1 MQRVSLVGSSG
12 SGKSTLGRRLA
23 ELIGA
28 PYVEL
33 DSIQHQPGW
42 TPLPPEEFRAR
53 VGEVTAG
60 ERWVVDGNYSTVR
73 EDVVWPR
80 ADTVVWLDLPKA
92 VVMRQIMKRTA
103 SRVLRRT
110 ELWNGN
116 RETLRNALSR
126 DPDRS
131 VVMWAWT
138 THSSV
143 HDRYR
148 VAAEDPR
155 WSHLRFVRLTSR
167 AEVDAFL
174 AEITSEGVRP

>member
-1 MQRVSLVGSSG
+1 M
-12 SGKSTLGRRLA
+12 A

-42 TPLPPEEFRAR
+42 TPSPAEEFRAR
-53 VGEVTAG
+53 VDELTSGET
-60 ERWVVDGNYSTVR
+60 WVVDGNYSTVR
-73 EDVVWPR
+73 EDLVWPR

-92 VVMRQIMKRTA
+92 VVMRQILRRTA
-103 SRVLRRT
+103 GRVLRRT

-167 AEVDAFL
+167 AAVDAFL
-174 AEITSEGVRP
+174 LEITSEGARP

>member
-1 MQRVSLVGSSG
+1 
-12 SGKSTLGRRLA
+12 LA
-23 ELIGA
+23 QLIEA
-28 PYVEL
+28 PFVEL
-33 DSIQHQPGW
+33 DSLQHQAGW
-42 TPLPPEEFRAR
+42 TPMPPDEFRAR
-53 VGEVTAG
+53 VGEVAAG
-60 ERWVVDGNYSTVR
+60 ERWVLDGNYSTVR

-80 ADTVVWLDLPKA
+80 ADTVVWLDLPKR
-92 VVMRQIMKRTA
+92 VVMGQI
-103 SRVLRRT
+103 LRRT
-110 ELWNGN
+110 AGRVLTRRELWNGN
-116 RETLRNALSR
+116 RENLRSALSR

-167 AEVDAFL
+167 AAVGAFL
-174 AEITSEGVRP
+174 AEATAAVQP

>member
-1 MQRVSLVGSSG
+1 MGSSG
-12 SGKSTLGRRLA
+12 AGKSTLGRRLA
-23 ELIGA
+23 QLIEA

-33 DSIQHQPGW
+33 DSIQHQADW
-42 TPLPPEEFRAR
+42 TPIEPDEFRAR
-53 VGEVTAG
+53 VGEVAAG

-73 EDVVWPR
+73 EDIVWPR
-80 ADTVVWLDLPKA
+80 ADTVVWLDLPKR
-92 VVMRQIMKRTA
+92 VVMLQILRRTVG
-103 SRVLRRT
+103 RVMRRT

-116 RETLRNALSR
+116 RESLRNALSR

-148 VAAEDPR
+148 AAAGDPR

-167 AEVDAFL
+167 PEVHAFL
-174 AEITSEGVRP
+174 AEVSAAVARP